1 MRDGKAGII
10 KIGMI
15 NNVKNRMTRIN
26 EYFVWPVELIFCL
39 PFTLRDAAE
48 SI

>member
-39 PFTLRDAAE
+39 PFTSRDAAE